1 MSYTHI
7 KMPLDK
13 DTPLH
18 IERIQLELLRQA
30 TPQRRFELMGSLSST
45 LIAASRK
52 ELQKRFPDE
61 REAKLEWVRLHYG
74 ETLAHGLRRELK
86 SRNML

>member
-1 MSYTHI
+1 
-7 KMPLDK
+7 MPLDK

-18 IERIQLELLRQA
+18 IERLQLELLRQA

-61 REAKLEWVRLHYG
+61 QEAKLEWVRLHYG
-74 ETLAHGLRRELK
+74 EALASGLRKELMARGILWRK
-86 SRNML
+86 PIKR